1 MDKGTK
7 IKVLDHGYVTLIDHM
22 GTDEGIIE
30 AARMSTGRG
39 FEGWDDRE
47 ECEVCGDIRL
57 NPPNLHNDNNCTLRG
72 KEEPGPHIWKKK
84 AGDKNL
90 MDFLWRKKHATPFEM
105 CELQIEVAAP
115 IFVFREWH
123 RHRTQSYN
131 EFSARYS
138 VMPNEHYV
146 PEMSRIQV
154 QSKTNKQSSGETM
167 PELMADAFIDEL
179 QREQQDIYSTY
190 EDLLKRGVAKE
201 VARINTPVSRY
212 SKMRAKTDLR
222 NWLMFCNLRSRPDA
236 QYEIRQYANAVGEV
250 IKAIWPRVWELFE
263 EYDLYGVHFSR
274 WEMNYLRG
282 MLKSLNFDLDGLPGS
297 DSEMLNST
305 KAKEF
310 IEKLR
315 FGGLKIL
322 S

>member
-1 MDKGTK
+1 MDKGTT

-22 GTDEGIIE
+22 GTDEGIVE

-39 FEGWDDRE
+39 FEGWDDRVE
-47 ECEVCGDIRL
+47 NCKHCGHDPWGPVKQMLPVCS
-57 NPPNLHNDNNCTLRG
+57 NSPTATH
-72 KEEPGPHIWKKK
+72 EFKKVS
-84 AGDKNL
+84 GDKNL
-90 MDFLWRKKHATPFEM
+90 LDFLWRKKHATPFEM

-146 PEMSRIQV
+146 PELSRIQV
-154 QSKTNKQSSGETM
+154 QSKTNKQGSGEAL
-167 PELMADAFIDEL
+167 PELMADAFLDEL
-179 QREQQDIYSTY
+179 RREQQDVYSTY

-222 NWLMFCNLRSRPDA
+222 SWLMFCNLRCRPDA
-236 QYEIRQYANAVGEV
+236 QYEIRQYATVVGQI
-250 IKAIWPRVWELFE
+250 IKSVWPRVWDLFE
-263 EYDLYGVHFSR
+263 EYDLYGAHFSR
-274 WEMNYLRG
+274 TELILLRK
-282 MLKSLNFDLDGLPGS
+282 MLAVDSLVRDDETGLDG
-297 DSEMLNST
+297 T
-305 KAKEF
+305 KLTEFRAK
-310 IEKLR
+310 ISN
-315 FGGLKIL
+315 GGLKIL